1 MEKVVAEVN
10 KHVNLL
16 LIVGLVVISVQ
27 LFGVLLVLC
36 LCCAVKRNKDDD
48 YKD

>member
-1 MEKVVAEVN
+1 MGKVIDGVKANIDYV
-10 KHVNLL
+10 
-16 LIVGLVVISVQ
+16 LIGGLILISVQ
-27 LFGVLLVLC
+27 LFGILLVLC

>member
-1 MEKVVAEVN
+1 MAKVINEVKN
-10 KHVNLL
+10 NIEYL
-16 LIVGLVVISVQ
+16 LIGGLIVISVQ
-27 LFGVLLVLC
+27 LFGILLVLC

>member
-1 MEKVVAEVN
+1 MEKVVSEVKKN
-10 KHVNLL
+10 IDIV
-16 LIVGLVVISVQ
+16 LIGGLIVISVQ
-27 LFGVLLVLC
+27 LFGILLVLC

>member
-1 MEKVVAEVN
+1 MVKVIDEVKN
-10 KHVNLL
+10 HVEYL
-16 LIVGLVVISVQ
+16 LIAGLVIISVQ
-27 LFGVLLVLC
+27 LFGILLVLC

>member
-1 MEKVVAEVN
+1 MERVVQEVKRN
-10 KHVNLL
+10 IQYILL
-16 LIVGLVVISVQ
+16 GGLIVIAVQ
-27 LFGVLLVLC
+27 LFGILLVLC

>member
-1 MEKVVAEVN
+1 MEKVVNEVKEN
-10 KHVNLL
+10 IDIA
-16 LIVGLVVISVQ
+16 LIAGLVVISVQ
-27 LFGVLLVLC
+27 LFGILLVLC

>member
-1 MEKVVAEVN
+1 MAKVINEVKN
-10 KHVNLL
+10 NIEYL
-16 LIVGLVVISVQ
+16 LIAGLIVISVQ
-27 LFGVLLVLC
+27 LFGILLVLC

>member
-1 MEKVVAEVN
+1 MERVISEVKKNIEVV
-10 KHVNLL
+10 
-16 LIVGLVVISVQ
+16 LIAGLIVISVQ
-27 LFGVLLVLC
+27 LFGILLVLC

>member
-1 MEKVVAEVN
+1 MERVIAEVKKN
-10 KHVNLL
+10 IDVL
-16 LIVGLVVISVQ
+16 LIAGLIVISVQ
-27 LFGVLLVLC
+27 LFGILLVLC